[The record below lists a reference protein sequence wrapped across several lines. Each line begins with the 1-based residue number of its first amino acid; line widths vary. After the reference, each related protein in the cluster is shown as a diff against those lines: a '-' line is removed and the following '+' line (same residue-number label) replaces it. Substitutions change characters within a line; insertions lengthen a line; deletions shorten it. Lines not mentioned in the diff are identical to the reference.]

1 MGFFGKKEKIIVP
14 EVREESREQFTS
26 GNAELLSAYFG
37 GRTNITADIAMQIPA
52 VARCVNMIAGAVAM
66 LPIKMYRREKNGVTE
81 ITDDKRLVI
90 LNGDTGDTL
99 TADAMRYAWVRDY
112 LLTGSAYA
120 YIKRKYG
127 IPVALHYVADRN
139 VGVMKDY
146 TDVIEKHYTYNVRG
160 RTIHPYEMLKILRN
174 TDGFGKGKG
183 IVQENPLIVDMAY
196 NYLKFQRVQL
206 LKGGNK
212 KGFLKTEKTVTKGTL
227 DSIKAAWSNLYSNS
241 DTTERVMVLNDGI
254 DFKEI
259 SNTAVEMQLSE
270 MASATNA
277 DIFKIFGTV
286 DGMLSDE
293 TIKNAVMPILDVMES
308 AFDTDLLTEKEK
320 GLYYFA
326 FDTRE
331 LTRGDINQRYSAYAT
346 ALSQSFMQLDEV
358 RALEDLPPLGVNFV
372 KLGLNDVLLDPKTNR
387 IYTPNTNAYADM
399 GVPTPTEENNSD
411 NSLDNKEGDS
421 VENGNDN
428 SREDM

>member
-1 MGFFGKKEKIIVP
+1 MYEVITMGIFSRKGKEVIP
-14 EVREESREQFTS
+14 EIRENTQSEFSTT
-26 GNAELLSAYFG
+26 GNAELLTAYFG
-37 GRTNITADIAMQIPA
+37 GKTNITADIAMQIPA
-52 VARCVNMIAGAVAM
+52 IARCVDMIAGAVAM
-66 LPIKMYRREKNGVTE
+66 LPIKMYQKTDKGVEE
-81 ITDDKRLVI
+81 ITDDNRIKI

-99 TADAMRYAWVRDY
+99 TADAMRYAWVKDY

-127 IPVALHYVADRN
+127 VPVSLHYIADKN

-160 RTIHPYEMLKILRN
+160 RTIHPYEMLKILRH
-174 TDGFGKGKG
+174 TDGFGKGRG
-183 IVQENPLIVDMAY
+183 IIHENPLIVDMAY

-212 KGFLKTEKTVTKGTL
+212 KGFLKTEKIVSAPTMDK
-227 DSIKAAWSNLYSNS
+227 IKTAWSNLYSNS

-270 MASATNA
+270 LASATNA
-277 DIFKIFGTV
+277 DIFKIFGTL
-286 DGMLSDE
+286 DGILSSD

-308 AFDTDLLTEKEK
+308 AFDSDLLLEREK

-326 FDTRE
+326 FDTKE

-372 KLGLNDVLLDPKTNR
+372 KLGLNDVLLDPKTNQ
-387 IYTPNTNAYADM
+387 IYTPNTNAYAMM
-399 GVPTPTEENNSD
+399 GEAGTVPAG
-411 NSLDNKEGDS
+411 EGDS
-421 VENGNDN
+421 NGAERPDTAN
-428 SREDM
+428 E